1 MARAGKGRLRAS
13 GRSGWSKEEYGV
25 QGARRHGEGE
35 EIPAAGAHG
44 RRGWRGDEAESTMK
58 YELVLRAADAVDGA
72 WCGRGA
78 GPRAEE
84 AGVEGVEEV
93 SGCSLEASARWAERV
108 AAGESRGEGGGRK
121 EGSRAPCA
129 GEEGPLLRVGEE
141 AREAMAAEKMIGVGV
156 QNCQVQGESTPIYR
170 KWLGLGFLSGPNGL
184 GFKWAWPET
193 CNRAALNIFRKKA
206 RANFV
211 GMQNRVNESSDERTI
226 ERLIRPRV

>member
-1 MARAGKGRLRAS
+1 VESAALRGRGTRRAS
-13 GRSGWSKEEYGV
+13 GRGDGRLEQREYGV
-25 QGARRHGEGE
+25 QGARRHGERE

-44 RRGWRGDEAESTMK
+44 RRGWRGDEAESAMK
-58 YELVLRAADAVDGA
+58 YELVLPAVDTMDGA
-72 WCGRGA
+72 WWGMGA
-78 GPRAEE
+78 EPGAEE

-108 AAGESRGEGGGRK
+108 AAGESRGEGGARE

-129 GEEGPLLRVGEE
+129 GEEGPLLHVGEE

-170 KWLGLGFLSGPNGL
+170 KWLGLGFHSGPNGL

-193 CNRAALNIFRKKA
+193 RTRVALNYFS
-206 RANFV
+206 
-211 GMQNRVNESSDERTI
+211 E
-226 ERLIRPRV
+226 